1 MSAEVLSNVS
11 GGVLGDVFLQLGTI
25 GKWIQAIGLLVV
37 LWIVF
42 HVITLIMNRKKRKA
56 IYSLVEKTDR
66 IEKKVDMLISMQK
79 KKVTR

>member
-1 MSAEVLSNVS
+1 MVADIISNAS
-11 GGVLGDVFLQLGTI
+11 GSVVGDVFIQLGTI

-56 IYSLVEKTDR
+56 IYSLVEKTDS
-66 IEKKVDMLISMQK
+66 IEKKVDMLIKMQK
-79 KKVTR
+79 KK

>member
-1 MSAEVLSNVS
+1 MCAEVLSNVS
-11 GGVLGDVFLQLGTI
+11 GSALGDVFIQLGTI

-56 IYSLVEKTDR
+56 IYSLVERTEN

-79 KKVTR
+79 KK